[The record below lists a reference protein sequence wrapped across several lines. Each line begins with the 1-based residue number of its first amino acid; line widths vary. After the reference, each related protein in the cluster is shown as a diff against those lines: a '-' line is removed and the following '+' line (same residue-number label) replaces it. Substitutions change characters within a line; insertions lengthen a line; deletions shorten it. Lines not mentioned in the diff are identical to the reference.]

1 MARRQWQSGRSISTM
16 KKTFPLQVPGKDAA
30 RVLESVKSELR
41 KYVQREQRKKLPE
54 GFNRWEFACKVG
66 AEEAS
71 AAVKPLSE
79 VVATVDAAAKA
90 GAAGVFVE
98 IVAVPG
104 RKPDPESTI
113 R

>member
-1 MARRQWQSGRSISTM
+1 M
-16 KKTFPLQVPGKDAA
+16 KKTFPLKDPSKADA
-30 RVLESVKSELR
+30 RVLESIKNELR

-71 AAVKPLSE
+71 AVVKPLSE
-79 VVATVDAAAKA
+79 VVDSVDASEKA
-90 GAAGVFVE
+90 GAASVYVE

-104 RKPDPESTI
+104 RKAEPESTAW
-113 R
+113 